1 MKQTITAKKILL
13 LGFCAFYFINTK
25 ANNITTIC
33 PTRIITDTVPANLYN
48 VRQRDD
54 TVIEN
59 RLVQLALAQP
69 QFKQTEAQNKIL
81 DYQLKKQRN
90 NWMNLLSLSANYN
103 DQTFAK
109 PRNGNSVSYV
119 YPKYFFGFTIPIGMI
134 VANGSDIKITKQ
146 SQIIANEQ
154 QAELAKTIRADVL
167 KNYKQYKANEKL
179 LAIQNQIL
187 DDLQAGFLQ
196 VEQKFKNGT
205 ATLEEYNDASK
216 KYNDQSV
223 TVINLQLQQDLVKVE
238 LERLIGMRLE
248 DALK

>member
-1 MKQTITAKKILL
+1 MKHTLTAKKVLL

-25 ANNITTIC
+25 ANTNITTS
-33 PTRIITDTVPANLYN
+33 PNKLITDTLPVNLYN
-48 VRQRDD
+48 IRQRDD
-54 TVIEN
+54 TAIEN

-81 DYQLKKQRN
+81 AYQLKKQRN

-134 VANGSDIKITKQ
+134 VANGSDIKITQQ
-146 SQIIANEQ
+146 SQLIANEQ

-167 KNYKQYKANEKL
+167 KNYKQYRANEKL

>member
-1 MKQTITAKKILL
+1 MKLTNTAKKILL
-13 LGFCAFYFINTK
+13 LGLSAFCFMYSNAKSVEPILISSKEIFN
-25 ANNITTIC
+25 
-33 PTRIITDTVPANLYN
+33 DTVPANIL
-48 VRQRDD
+48 RQKND
-54 TVIEN
+54 TAIEN

-179 LAIQNQIL
+179 LAIQNQLL
-187 DDLQAGFLQ
+187 DDLEAGFLQ

-205 ATLEEYNDASK
+205 ATLDQYNDASK

-223 TVINLQLQQDLVKVE
+223 IVINLQLQQDLVKVE

>member
-1 MKQTITAKKILL
+1 
-13 LGFCAFYFINTK
+13 
-25 ANNITTIC
+25 
-33 PTRIITDTVPANLYN
+33 
-48 VRQRDD
+48 
-54 TVIEN
+54 
-59 RLVQLALAQP
+59 
-69 QFKQTEAQNKIL
+69 
-81 DYQLKKQRN
+81 
-90 NWMNLLSLSANYN
+90 MNLLSFSANYN

-109 PRNGNSVSYV
+109 PRNGSSVSYV

-146 SQIIANEQ
+146 SQIIASEQ

-179 LAIQNQIL
+179 LAIQNQVL
-187 DDLQAGFLQ
+187 DDLEAGFLQ

-223 TVINLQLQQDLVKVE
+223 AVINLQLQGDLVKVE